1 MVATRTGA
9 GLEGVGPGYRS
20 RWPKRDIPI
29 PPPLL
34 PSSCVTPAS
43 PTFSSASS
51 DILDELVDAHSCEDH
66 EYYGEVGE
74 ATQRGQGVASMSQ
87 HALVPA
93 TRTLAEGC
101 GRPSLGL
108 VAPDPSG
115 EEPSWVPWLRG
126 SLDRARDSDDEVLVT
141 PTARTDSPASPSYP
155 FPRMPPSTPPPTLRS
170 SVLMHPADGRLASH
184 RPALVSAFSTWSSS
198 HTNGH
203 AKSSAGSSSSNA
215 SYLRQ
220 TETATPSI
228 APTIA
233 RSAPR
238 PASASVAGERSSSP
252 PSPTLRLFT
261 RADRTSLWRA
271 ATGDIGYTHAGGSS
285 SRSPSPTL
293 VGHSAPFFP
302 DDSGLRVNDSLPSF
316 DPFDDVLSRWEYI
329 VETVDPTD
337 FRPPTAALEAFE
349 VGDGFPWVSLAE
361 LSDEKLAAARPLAP
375 ALPTSSSLAPSVG
388 HSSSPTRVAQRA
400 GLAQIARPSR
410 ASETKDRIPSLA
422 PQEAD
427 TPGAVVVGRA
437 HTQGEADPLAPVD
450 GDAWLEAI
458 SGFHDGQSDT
468 ADDETPVYTRARTR
482 PPTEA
487 PFDSLIFPSLSPNS
501 PAVSTSSSS
510 TFPTSLASSSSL
522 PPDSPA
528 AFAFLSTDPFP
539 HSPRPSK
546 AAHDTSPPPSPS
558 RSCPTTKSETPFK
571 RLRRRVS
578 RLNTP
583 PAPAKPDIPNPHPS
597 WLGKL
602 APRLSLRRQRSSSA
616 PPTLRSAR
624 STADLRRR
632 ERTQTDPP
640 PTAGEGVE
648 GGAALS
654 DSHGSSSSASTL
666 VAREPYARET
676 ILLVSKQEREVM
688 GRSAYGNEDG
698 AGVCGACACC
708 GAHEGGEARLRSAL
722 SAERARAGALER
734 EVALLRKVVGTGTT
748 A

>member
-329 VETVDPTD
+329 VET
-337 FRPPTAALEAFE
+337 
-349 VGDGFPWVSLAE
+349 
-361 LSDEKLAAARPLAP
+361 
-375 ALPTSSSLAPSVG
+375 
-388 HSSSPTRVAQRA
+388 
-400 GLAQIARPSR
+400 
-410 ASETKDRIPSLA
+410 
-422 PQEAD
+422 
-427 TPGAVVVGRA
+427 
-437 HTQGEADPLAPVD
+437 
-450 GDAWLEAI
+450 
-458 SGFHDGQSDT
+458 
-468 ADDETPVYTRARTR
+468 
-482 PPTEA
+482 
-487 PFDSLIFPSLSPNS
+487 
-501 PAVSTSSSS
+501 
-510 TFPTSLASSSSL
+510 
-522 PPDSPA
+522 
-528 AFAFLSTDPFP
+528 
-539 HSPRPSK
+539 
-546 AAHDTSPPPSPS
+546 
-558 RSCPTTKSETPFK
+558 
-571 RLRRRVS
+571 
-578 RLNTP
+578 
-583 PAPAKPDIPNPHPS
+583 
-597 WLGKL
+597 
-602 APRLSLRRQRSSSA
+602 RSSSA